1 MVQIYLVNTIMYKLL
16 AIICLANGVCNPMV
30 DSRGIS
36 YPTMEMCD
44 AAAEQ
49 RFNAVS
55 KGLTES
61 IDFQSIMF
69 TCLPAEA
76 IDQYLD

>member
-1 MVQIYLVNTIMYKLL
+1 MYKLL

-49 RFNAVS
+49 RFYAVS
-55 KGLTES
+55 KGLQES
-61 IDFQSIMF
+61 PDFKNITVM
-69 TCLPAEA
+69 CVEAET
-76 IDQYLD
+76 IDQYLDQ